1 MKKLVTFGLAVL
13 LSFTAVITKAQDK
26 SILWEISGNGLSQP
40 SYLLGTIHV
49 MCKKDF
55 EMKPKVLKA
64 LEKSE
69 SLVMEINYTDPG
81 EMTALQK
88 MLQADKKISEQL
100 TSTEANELDEILKEY
115 HTNLQNVDNYS
126 SQALYALISTKA
138 IPCPQ
143 TEVKMY
149 ELELLQKALKE
160 KKSIKGLESVNDQL
174 NSINKAYHLK
184 DIIAQLKMG
193 KEYEI
198 LMQKTINAFKNE
210 DLKTLDML
218 LKDKRFM
225 NEKQEEA
232 MLSNRNKNW
241 VEKMPEMMKKERSFF
256 AVGSGHLW
264 GDNGLISLLK
274 SKGYTVKPISNL

>member
-1 MKKLVTFGLAVL
+1 MKKLVTFGFAVL

-88 MLQADKKISEQL
+88 MLQTDKKISEQL

-115 HTNLQNVDNYS
+115 HTNLKNVDNYS

-149 ELELLQKALKE
+149 EIELLQKALKE

-241 VEKMPEMMKKERSFF
+241 VEKMPEMMKKESSFF

-274 SKGYTVKPISNL
+274 SKGYTVKPINNL

>member
-13 LSFTAVITKAQDK
+13 LSFISPIIKAQDK
-26 SILWEISGNGLSQP
+26 SILWEVSGNGLSKP

-69 SLVMEINYTDPG
+69 NLVMEINYTDQG
-81 EMTALQK
+81 EITNLQK
-88 MLQADKKISEQL
+88 MLQADKKISEQI
-100 TSTEANELDEILKEY
+100 TSTEAKELDEILKEY
-115 HTNLQNVDNYS
+115 HTNLQNIDNYS
-126 SQALYALISTKA
+126 SPALYALISTKA

-149 ELELLQKALKE
+149 EIELLQKALKE
-160 KKSIKGLESVNDQL
+160 KKSIKALESVNDQL
-174 NSINKAYHLK
+174 NAINQAYGLK

-193 KEYEI
+193 KEYEM
-198 LMQKTINAFKNE
+198 LMQKTIAAFKDE
-210 DLKTLDML
+210 DLKTLDIL

-241 VEKMPEMMKKERSFF
+241 VEKMPEIMKKESSFF

-264 GDNGLISLLK
+264 GTNGLINLLK
-274 SKGYTVKPISNL
+274 SKGYTLKPITNL

>member
-1 MKKLVTFGLAVL
+1 MKKLVTFGFAVL

-115 HTNLQNVDNYS
+115 HTNLKNVDNYS

-149 ELELLQKALKE
+149 EIELLQKALKE

>member
-115 HTNLQNVDNYS
+115 HTNLKNVDNYS

-149 ELELLQKALKE
+149 EIELLQKALKE

-241 VEKMPEMMKKERSFF
+241 VEKMPEMMKKESSFF

-274 SKGYTVKPISNL
+274 SKGYTVKPINNL